1 MTARLVLAD
10 VGAAV
15 HNSGLGLPFP
25 LTIEDEIPT
34 RGDRDEVA
42 GPRTHTA
49 IDFASSQERHDFTA
63 HSSATELNVVNA
75 GPRSSA
81 NRRRVQNH
89 RTHSRG
95 HARRRL
101 GSLTV
106 SAARW
111 YTGIVNFP
119 R

>member
-10 VGAAV
+10 VGSAG
-15 HNSGLGLPFP
+15 HSSGLGLPFP
-25 LTIEDEIPT
+25 LTIEDGIPT
-34 RGDRDEVA
+34 CGDCDEVD
-42 GPRTHTA
+42 GPKTHTA
-49 IDFASSQERHDFTA
+49 IDFASSQVRHEFTA
-63 HSSATELNVVNA
+63 HFSATELTVVNV
-75 GPRSSA
+75 GPLSSA
-81 NRRRVQNH
+81 NRRVQNH
-89 RTHSRG
+89 GTHSRE